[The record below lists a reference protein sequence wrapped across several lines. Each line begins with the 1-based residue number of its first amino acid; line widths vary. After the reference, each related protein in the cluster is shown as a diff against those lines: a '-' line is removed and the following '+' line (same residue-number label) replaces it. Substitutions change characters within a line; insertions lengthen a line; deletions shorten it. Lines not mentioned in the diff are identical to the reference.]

1 MCLKL
6 PCAAAP
12 SDQIYTVCARLEL
25 RECDAGG
32 PPVRLLLCEVR
43 RASGLDVRE
52 AGVGLAAAGRGAQV
66 PRATAL
72 WERNDKKAW
81 MWGVKAPTLGSGAT
95 RWKGQGGL
103 PELVSDWQDLDFPM
117 RDMRLAA
124 AIVPSL
130 DVLKLRTSLQERR
143 TLMHDCCQNVC
154 FYSL

>member
-32 PPVRLLLCEVR
+32 PPVRLLLCEVW

-72 WERNDKKAW
+72 
-81 MWGVKAPTLGSGAT
+81 
-95 RWKGQGGL
+95 
-103 PELVSDWQDLDFPM
+103 
-117 RDMRLAA
+117 
-124 AIVPSL
+124 
-130 DVLKLRTSLQERR
+130 
-143 TLMHDCCQNVC
+143 
-154 FYSL
+154 